1 MLEQNA
7 ILYFI
12 LFLSAIIGSYYLNGV
27 INAIY
32 LGKGLID
39 KVTLRSSHNS
49 KVTRTGGI
57 AIFLVIVT
65 YSVLLATVIPII
77 QSLHFWIALGLIIL
91 LGALD
96 DIFTLSY
103 KQKFIFQLFTGLILT
118 QSGYLIDSF
127 HGVFGI
133 YDLPYLVAVTTSIVV
148 YIVIVNAMN
157 LIDGI
162 DGLSSFLFLFPV
174 SVIGLFIW
182 GVDIE
187 LFILIPIIIGSV
199 LAFLY
204 FNLSRHRKVFL
215 GDSGSLLVG
224 TLLCFFIFWFLKK
237 DHNIAIDTYINRG
250 YLATLLLIYPLT
262 DTLRAFTLRILK
274 RKSPFSADRI
284 HLHHRLLNKGYTHLY
299 ASLMILMLSLLILI
313 VNLLWFNFLG
323 IVLAPIATILLM
335 TVIFYYFF

>member
-12 LFLSAIIGSYYLNGV
+12 LFLSAIIGSYYLNG
-27 INAIY
+27 IIHAIY
-32 LGKGLID
+32 IGKGLVD
-39 KVTLRSSHNS
+39 KITLRSSHNR

-133 YDLPYLVAVTTSIVV
+133 YELSYPVAVTTSVVV
-148 YIVIVNAMN
+148 YVVIVNAMN

-162 DGLSSFLFLFPV
+162 DGLSSFLFLLPV

-182 GVDIE
+182 GVDLE
-187 LFILIPIIIGSV
+187 LFILIPIIIGSII
-199 LAFLY
+199 AFLY
-204 FNLSRHRKVFL
+204 FNFSRHRKIFL
-215 GDSGSLLVG
+215 GDSGSLLMG
-224 TLLCFFIFWFLKK
+224 TLLTFFVFWFLKK

-250 YLATLLLIYPLT
+250 YLVTLLLIYPLT

-284 HLHHRLLNKGYTHLY
+284 HLHHRLLDKGYTHLY
-299 ASLMILMLSLLILI
+299 ASLIILILSLLILI
-313 VNLLWFNFLG
+313 ANLLWFNFLG
-323 IVLAPIATILLM
+323 ILLAPIATILLM
-335 TVIFYYFF
+335 IAIFYYFF